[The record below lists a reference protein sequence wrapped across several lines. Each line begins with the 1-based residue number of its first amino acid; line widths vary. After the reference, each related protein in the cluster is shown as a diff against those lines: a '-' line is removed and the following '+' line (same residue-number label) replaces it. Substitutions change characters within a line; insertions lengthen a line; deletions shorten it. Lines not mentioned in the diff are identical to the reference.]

1 MTQDNLPPELIA
13 KPSKPWLTW
22 IMAGMMVTGLGSWW
36 LGPPLMRKGGVYMAR
51 HHAGR
56 AETLMADKDW
66 VQAYAALEK
75 ARSWNADDP
84 RVLRVLAD
92 FLSATQAD
100 PASTLYYLRRLHMAG
115 QSSEEDLIK
124 MGQIYVL
131 QSDLANAEAAL
142 AQLPP
147 AARERR
153 PALEVLANV
162 LRLRGQAQLA
172 QDTLRRALLL
182 DKDDPMC
189 RLRLAMLDQGAAFS
203 EIREQA
209 RQSLWQLTL
218 GKDEAALLAMD
229 NLARDPRL
237 TPPEADQ
244 LVERIEVHPQKKE
257 EVRLVV
263 LSGLLR
269 ARPEKKK
276 EVVDAEVSRMQEM
289 LPENLLPSLAWLI
302 QERQPQRVVE
312 FRPRDFFT
320 KSSLL
325 IQVYLQALGDLGRW
339 EEVDKLL
346 ARPAG
351 MPVSSAFIAYW
362 RARATRQMD
371 TDMARVRQHLST
383 VYEATGHGRDGAL
396 AAAAA
401 ALAEEAGV
409 WDIAA
414 RLYEGLAEHQP
425 KSQVAMLEKVHQMAM
440 RTRDT
445 DAVLKSSDRLLAL
458 RPDNQRYVFDDLY
471 LHLVSGLELE
481 VRFLKIHAG
490 QELPA
495 ASDEGRLCLALAAYR
510 LGNLEELRRH
520 LNTLVDP
527 RSLTPGQRAVHAG
540 LLSISGQVGPAYQ
553 IAEQVPT
560 ALLLKEEARFL
571 ARAL

>member
-1 MTQDNLPPELIA
+1 M
-13 KPSKPWLTW
+13 
-22 IMAGMMVTGLGSWW
+22 
-36 LGPPLMRKGGVYMAR
+36 
-51 HHAGR
+51 
-56 AETLMADKDW
+56 
-66 VQAYAALEK
+66 
-75 ARSWNADDP
+75 
-84 RVLRVLAD
+84 
-92 FLSATQAD
+92 
-100 PASTLYYLRRLHMAG
+100 
-115 QSSEEDLIK
+115 
-124 MGQIYVL
+124 
-131 QSDLANAEAAL
+131 
-142 AQLPP
+142 
-147 AARERR
+147 
-153 PALEVLANV
+153 
-162 LRLRGQAQLA
+162 
-172 QDTLRRALLL
+172 
-182 DKDDPMC
+182 
-189 RLRLAMLDQGAAFS
+189 
-203 EIREQA
+203 REQA

-229 NLARDPRL
+229 TLARDPRL

-244 LVERIEVHPQKKE
+244 LAQRIEAHPQKKE
-257 EVRLVV
+257 EVRLAV

-276 EVVDAEVSRMQEM
+276 EIVDAEVSRMQEM

-302 QERQPQRVVE
+302 QEKQPQRVVE

-325 IQVYLQALGDLGRW
+325 IQVYLQALGD
-339 EEVDKLL
+339 L